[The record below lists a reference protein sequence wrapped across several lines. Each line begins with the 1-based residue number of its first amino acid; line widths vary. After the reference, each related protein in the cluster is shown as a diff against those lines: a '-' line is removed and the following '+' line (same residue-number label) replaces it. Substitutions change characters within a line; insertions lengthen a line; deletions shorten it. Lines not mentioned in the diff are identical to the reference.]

1 MVGENDFH
9 LGTAGSDQI
18 TIVAHIVNSGKFMTV
33 FTKELPI
40 CFQAQDI
47 AVRIDSGFIQLID
60 GYQLV
65 SNLIAWVAQHQNDLF
80 RPLCNSLQTDCKP
93 VTAQDREHNTNGFS
107 SQLFLNIS
115 GNCIH

>member
-1 MVGENDFH
+1 
-9 LGTAGSDQI
+9 
-18 TIVAHIVNSGKFMTV
+18 MTV

-40 CFQAQDI
+40 CFQTQDI

-65 SNLIAWVAQHQNDLF
+65 SNLIAWVAEHQNDLF